1 LIAKTLALPGRT
13 RQWAFDAMIGATAA
27 FVAITAAQAA
37 LPDRTASL
45 TVSHKSPTIAVVP
58 AVVVEPAPAPALIA
72 FSEPVPGHEVVSP
85 FGLRKLPWEE
95 GGRLHEGVDI
105 SAPAGLPVLAA
116 ADGVVTAFGVNGGYG
131 RFVEVE
137 HAEGLKTLYAHLGA
151 IDKAM
156 VKGLAIKAG
165 APIGAIGSSGT
176 STGPHLHFEVRDAR
190 DRPLNPK
197 FFLDQRFAT
206 ADDLPLV
213 RAARV
218 PRGVRIAQVSMI
230 PESKKA
236 LMAAKAAKAK
246 GKGKGAPAAADASE
260 FGVEVAAVEAR
271 NGRKALIAQIA
282 AAQKADMAHEG
293 ERPKATIAGAGV
305 PAVADSTPAAV
316 DGTATPT
323 LGRAPA

>member
-1 LIAKTLALPGRT
+1 MIAKTLALPGRT
-13 RQWAFDAMIGATAA
+13 RQWTLDAMIGAAA
-27 FVAITAAQAA
+27 ALLAITAAQAA
-37 LPDRTASL
+37 LPDRSASL
-45 TVSHKSPTIAVVP
+45 TVSHKSPTVALVP
-58 AVVVEPAPAPALIA
+58 AAVAEPAAPPALIA
-72 FSEPVPGHEVVSP
+72 FQEPVPGHEIVSP

-156 VKGLAIKAG
+156 ATGLAVKAG
-165 APIGAIGSSGT
+165 ATLGAIGSSGT
-176 STGPHLHFEVRDAR
+176 STGPHLHFEVRDAK

-197 FFLDQRFAT
+197 YFLAQRFAT
-206 ADDLPLV
+206 ADDLPLA

-236 LMAAKAAKAK
+236 LMEAKAAKTK
-246 GKGKGAPAAADASE
+246 GKDAVAADDASQ
-260 FGVEVAAVEAR
+260 FGVDVAAVEVR

-293 ERPKATIAGAGV
+293 ERPKATIAGAGG
-305 PAVADSTPAAV
+305 AVGSDSTPAPVDVAV
-316 DGTATPT
+316 TPS
-323 LGRAPA
+323 